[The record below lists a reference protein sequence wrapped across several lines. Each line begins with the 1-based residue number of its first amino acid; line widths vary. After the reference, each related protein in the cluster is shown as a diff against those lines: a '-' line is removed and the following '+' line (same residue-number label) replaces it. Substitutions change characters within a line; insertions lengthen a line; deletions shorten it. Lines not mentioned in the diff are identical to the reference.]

1 MLKLLS
7 FLSPLLAA
15 TTGCGDCVPVNLT
28 PDERAW
34 VAVYRPGQQLSFRSN
49 RGTTNTM
56 TVQPLKEWHDNQPCN
71 PIESGKFQPIRSTLV
86 LTSATSYGGSQHPS
100 LSLFL
105 YKTHPDRPAQFN
117 WDLAGLLLQGADL
130 KTGKPAQLIPQAI
143 TLANGRSFPNA
154 QLLRDG
160 QNAMYLK
167 DSQLRAAYW
176 DKQAGLLRYELASG
190 EVFDLQ

>member
-34 VAVYRPGQQLSFRSN
+34 VSVYRPGQQLRFRSN
-49 RGTTNTM
+49 RGATNTM
-56 TVQPLKEWHDNQPCN
+56 TVQPLKEWHDNQNCN
-71 PIESGKFQPIRSTLV
+71 PIESGNFQLIRSTLV
-86 LTSATSYGGSQHPS
+86 LTSATSYGGTQHPS

-105 YKTHPDRPAQFN
+105 YKTSPQYPAQFN
-117 WDLAGLLLQGADL
+117 WDLAGLLLKGSDL
-130 KTGKPAQLIPQAI
+130 KTGKQAQLIPQFI
-143 TLANGRSFPNA
+143 TLASGRSFPNA
-154 QLLRDG
+154 QLLRNG

-167 DSQLRAAYW
+167 GSLMRAAYW
-176 DKQAGLLRYELASG
+176 DKQTGLLRYELESG